1 MAIVSRAPD
10 PTGKK
15 RGKQPG
21 AQLLP
26 GSKLS
31 ARELRKVHL
40 GVFRERNPLG

>member
-1 MAIVSRAPD
+1 MAIDSRAPD
-10 PTGKK
+10 PDRPEERKAA
-15 RGKQPG
+15 G

-26 GSKLS
+26 GGKLS